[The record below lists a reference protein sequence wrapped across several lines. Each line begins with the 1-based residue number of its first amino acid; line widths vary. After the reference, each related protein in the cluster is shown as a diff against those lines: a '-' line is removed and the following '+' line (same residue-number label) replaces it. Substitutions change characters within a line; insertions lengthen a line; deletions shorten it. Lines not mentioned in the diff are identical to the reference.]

1 MDHELAFLLV
11 IGVLWV
17 LIGGTVSRHIVRV
30 FQKDISPKRT
40 YVTQL
45 LLLVSL
51 PLWSLAMVPG
61 FHAMDLFPERR
72 IYLSVFIGG
81 LIYWF
86 LILYW
91 CLRLSF
97 FATAVLWLVNC
108 LVTVGL
114 LTASM
119 PNITV
124 AGVRALATKANGE
137 MRSTGTALK
146 DYKMATGALP
156 LPVNE
161 VSQPVEGHRIAIGGV
176 DQSTKEVAIY
186 YRGPSFVPDGLFEK
200 VYDGPGPTDPFRRT
214 DLAVR

>member
-1 MDHELAFLLV
+1 
-11 IGVLWV
+11 
-17 LIGGTVSRHIVRV
+17 
-30 FQKDISPKRT
+30 
-40 YVTQL
+40 
-45 LLLVSL
+45 
-51 PLWSLAMVPG
+51 
-61 FHAMDLFPERR
+61 
-72 IYLSVFIGG
+72 
-81 LIYWF
+81 
-86 LILYW
+86 
-91 CLRLSF
+91 
-97 FATAVLWLVNC
+97 
-108 LVTVGL
+108 
-114 LTASM
+114 M

-214 DLAVR
+214 DLGPYGYGAGPIQGTSAAFVPSSWGPDMESQAEQLEFLFLEEYWGDVDSFMADPEYMSLTYSPTNGLVSPGDLCRPVGRSKEYGKLNIP